1 MELKDMNL
9 QDVEARLAEI
19 ERKKQKIR
27 ILMEM

>member
-19 ERKKQKIR
+19 DGLVQASES
-27 ILMEM
+27 EE